1 MRFKNLDHV
10 ASTGEPSQ
18 VSANSSHLKGLKS
31 EFIVAMKCCE
41 GGSELIA
48 HRLRSPFGEID
59 LVFKAQGRIQLV
71 EVKSLGPRAI
81 IDGRI
86 GRRQRYRLT
95 NCLSWAQGKW
105 RMPTHMHLALVNNR
119 GIIRWIPDFLS

>member
-1 MRFKNLDHV
+1 V
-10 ASTGEPSQ
+10 A
-18 VSANSSHLKGLKS
+18 V
-31 EFIVAMKCCE
+31 KCCE
-41 GGSELIA
+41 KGAELLA

-59 LVFKAQGRIQLV
+59 LVFQAHGRIQLV

-86 GRRQRYRLT
+86 SRRQRYRLS
-95 NCLSWAQGKW
+95 NCVQWAQEKW
-105 RMPTHMHLALVNNR
+105 RAPTHMHLALVNKH